1 LITQEGFKHP
11 SMADR
16 KDPPP
21 TRIIEEIPLVKPR
34 EATLANGLPVY
45 LMEGGTEEI
54 LKIELV
60 FFAGSYF
67 QPAPLVCSSMV
78 NLLKTGTTGLTARQI
93 NETLDFYGT
102 YLQEDAQ
109 KDIASLG
116 VFVLNKHLEPV
127 LDLFQEMI
135 KAPVFPEDEMRTY
148 LKNQKQRHLVNNQ
161 KVQFLARTYF
171 NELLY
176 GPEHPYGYRLQV
188 SDYDEVERQRLVD
201 FHRDHFHPGNA
212 FCLVAGRLPENILPL
227 LEKKIGQSDWPA
239 REVGSPPHY
248 VAGTASEKKILVEK
262 PGALQ
267 SAVRIGRRL
276 FNRTHPDYHRLMITN
291 ALLGGFFGSRLMQ
304 NIRQDKGYTYG
315 IGSGLVSL
323 LRDGY
328 FFIST
333 EVGVDVCQKALDQVY
348 LELNRLRTTPA
359 TEDELQTLRSY
370 LSGQFLRSFDGPF
383 AQSER
388 FKEIRAFQ
396 MDLSHYQGFLSEL
409 NSITSAQVMQTAGK
423 YLHEDSM
430 IELVVGKKRDAG
442 L

>member
-1 LITQEGFKHP
+1 
-11 SMADR
+11 MADR

-21 TRIIEEIPLVKPR
+21 VGIVQDLPLINPR
-34 EATLANGLPVY
+34 EATLTNGLPVY
-45 LMEGGTEEI
+45 LLEGGTEDI

-67 QPAPLVCSSMV
+67 QPSPLVCFAMT
-78 NLLKTGTTGLTARQI
+78 NLLKSGTRDRTSAQI
-93 NETLDFYGT
+93 SEVLDFYGT

-109 KDIASLG
+109 KDITSIG
-116 VFVLNKHLEPV
+116 VFVLKKHLEPV
-127 LDLFQEMI
+127 LDLFQEII
-135 KAPVFPEDEMRTY
+135 KAPVFPEDEMRTL

-188 SDYDEVERQRLVD
+188 SDFDQVERQRLVD
-201 FHRDHFHPGNA
+201 FHQEYIHPGNA
-212 FCLVAGRLPENILPL
+212 FCLVSGRLPGNIVEL
-227 LEKKIGQSDWPA
+227 LESKLGRSDWPGRA
-239 REVGSPPHY
+239 VGPPPQY
-248 VAGTASEKKILVEK
+248 TAGTAAEKKVLVEK
-262 PGALQ
+262 PGVLQ

-276 FNRTHPDYHRLMITN
+276 FNRAHPDYHRLMITN

-348 LELNRLRTTPA
+348 LELRKLRTTPA
-359 TEDELQTLRSY
+359 TEDELQTLKSY
-370 LSGQFLRSFDGPF
+370 LAGQFLRSFDGPF
-383 AQSER
+383 AQAER

-396 MDLSHYQGFLSEL
+396 MDMSHYQGFITEL
-409 NSITSAQVMQTAGK
+409 NALTSAQVMQTAGK

-430 IELVVGKKRDAG
+430 IELVVGKKGDADH
-442 L
+442 LQ

>member
-1 LITQEGFKHP
+1 
-11 SMADR
+11 MAER
-16 KDPPP
+16 KGPPP
-21 TRIIEEIPLVKPR
+21 TGIIEEIPFIKPV
-34 EATLANGLPVY
+34 EATLTNGLPVY
-45 LMEGGTEEI
+45 LLEGGTEDI

-67 QPAPLVCSSMV
+67 QPSPLVCFSMV
-78 NLLKTGTTGLTARQI
+78 NLLKSGTMGRTAGQI
-93 NETLDFYGT
+93 SETLDLYGT

-127 LDLFQEMI
+127 LDLFQEMV
-135 KAPVFPEDEMRTY
+135 KAPVFPEDEMRTF
-148 LKNQKQRHLVNNQ
+148 LKNQKHRHLVNNQ
-161 KVQFLARTYF
+161 KVQYLARTYF

-188 SDYDEVERQRLVD
+188 SDFDQVERQRLVD
-201 FHRDHFHPGNA
+201 FHKEHIHPGNA
-212 FCLVAGRLPENILPL
+212 FCLVSGRLPENILEL
-227 LEKKIGQSDWPA
+227 LEKKLGQADWPA
-239 REVGSPPHY
+239 GKVGSPPHY
-248 VAGTASEKKILVEK
+248 VSGTASEKKVLVEK

-267 SAVRIGRRL
+267 SAVRVGRRL

-359 TEDELQTLRSY
+359 TEDELQTLKSY
-370 LSGQFLRSFDGPF
+370 LYGQFLRSFDGPF
-383 AQSER
+383 SRAER

-396 MDLSHYQGFLSEL
+396 MDMSHYQGFLSEL
-409 NSITSAQVMQTAGK
+409 KGINSGQVMQTAGK

-430 IELVVGKKRDAG
+430 IELVVGKKGDAG